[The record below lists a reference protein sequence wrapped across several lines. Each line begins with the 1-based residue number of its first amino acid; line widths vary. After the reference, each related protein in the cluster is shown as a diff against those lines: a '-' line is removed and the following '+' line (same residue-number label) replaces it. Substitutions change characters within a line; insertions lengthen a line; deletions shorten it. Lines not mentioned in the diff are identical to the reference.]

1 MRELNIILNDGR
13 TDYDVTFHLTFYEV
27 LVCSVA
33 VADPDLQIRGGGG
46 EGALSHP
53 DPEIR
58 GGGGGYHKKIF
69 SAPSP
74 GSATGLNS
82 YSMLQSTLFTLDLK
96 KDV

>member
-33 VADPDLQIRGGGG
+33 VADPDLQIRGGG

-58 GGGGGYHKKIF
+58 GGGGGGGITKKF
-69 SAPSP
+69 FRPP
-74 GSATGLNS
+74 P
-82 YSMLQSTLFTLDLK
+82 LDPPLG
-96 KDV
+96 